1 MVRTG
6 KQVRCDRCGE
16 NRFYAD
22 AGVIAISSRIEMDG
36 WETRLDKTLCC
47 ECTAAFD
54 EMVEEF
60 FNEIWDK

>member
-16 NRFYAD
+16 NKFYAD
-22 AGVIAISSRIEMDG
+22 GEALSVTNRIEMDG
-36 WETRLDKTLCC
+36 WETRLNRTLCS

-54 EMVEEF
+54 EMVEKF